1 MHKQIYQKVLFHL
14 SLLGIVL
21 SILVG
26 FYDIIFGYFLEVT
39 HLILEAIEMGLDKLI
54 EHIFETEVHKTQ
66 IIVFYIML
74 LIGGLL
80 IYLIYKTFV
89 MFWDSVSHGLHED
102 WIGLKA
108 AITTD
113 WRSMSMTNR
122 IIWISVFILVNYL
135 ATFLLF

>member
-14 SLLGIVL
+14 SLSGIVM

-26 FYDIIFGYFLEVT
+26 FYDVIFGYLLEAT

-54 EHIFETEVHKTQ
+54 EHIFETEVHETQ

-80 IYLIYKTFV
+80 IYLIYKTLR
-89 MFWDSVSHGLHED
+89 MFWDSVSHGFYED
-102 WIGLKA
+102 WSGFKD

-122 IIWISVFILVNYL
+122 IIWVSVFILANYL
-135 ATFLLF
+135 ASFLLF

>member
-26 FYDIIFGYFLEVT
+26 FYDVIFGYVLEAT
-39 HLILEAIEMGLDKLI
+39 HLSLEAIEMGLDKLI
-54 EHIFETEVHKTQ
+54 EHFFETEVHETQ

-74 LIGGLL
+74 LIRGLL
-80 IYLIYKTFV
+80 IYLMYKMLV
-89 MFWDSVSHGLHED
+89 MFWDSVSHGFYED
-102 WIGLKA
+102 WSGLKE